1 MTNSV
6 LDPKLEHFCF
16 EFPATMGSQGKQPF
30 YMASVNFRALLK
42 IFSIEDEGDPA
53 NVRHQRT
60 LNKSRIPGIAKY
72 LLDNPDDFVLP
83 PLTASIGSLTY
94 ESKFKPQG
102 DNVHS
107 LVGTLSIPMDAQLL
121 INDGQ
126 HRLEAI
132 RMAVKEN
139 HDLMQNHIGV
149 MIFKD
154 DSFTR
159 SQQIFADLNKYG
171 VKPSQSISTLYD
183 FRDKASSLARHL
195 ALETTPFKGYTELEK
210 SSIGAKSGKI
220 FTLSAI
226 KQANQ
231 ILLSKNKKVGF
242 DEKEIEIAEQFWNE
256 VSEHLLEWNDCKNRI
271 ISAHELRQNYIS
283 GHGIGLLSIASWGQA
298 LLMQY
303 PDSWKEKIV
312 NLVIVDWKKSNS
324 DLVCRC
330 MDNGRLLK
338 STINVQLVSNYLKI
352 KTGMPLTPDEKLT
365 EKLLENNS

>member
-16 EFPATMGSQGKQPF
+16 EFPATMGTQGKQPF

-42 IFSIEDEGDPA
+42 IFSVEDEGDPA

-72 LLDNPDDFVLP
+72 LLDNPDDFILP

-107 LVGTLSIPMDAQLL
+107 LVGTLSIPMDAKLI

-139 HDLMQNHIGV
+139 HNIMQNHIGV

-154 DSFTR
+154 DYFSR

-183 FRDKASSLARHL
+183 FRDKASALARHL
-195 ALETTPFKGYTELEK
+195 ALEVVPFKSYTELEK
-210 SSIGAKSGKI
+210 SSISAKSGKI

-231 ILLSKNKKVGF
+231 LLFSKGKKAGF
-242 DEKEIEIAEQFWNE
+242 DEKETEIAEKFWGL
-256 VSEHLLEWNDCKNRI
+256 VSEHIMEWNDCKNRS
-271 ISAHELRQNYIS
+271 ISAHELRQTYIS
-283 GHGIGLLSIASWGQA
+283 GHGIGLLSIASWGCA
-298 LLMQY
+298 LLEKY
-303 PDSWKEKIV
+303 PGNWESKMIK
-312 NLVIVDWKKSNS
+312 LVTIDWKKSNTE
-324 DLVCRC
+324 LTCRC

-338 STINVQLVSNYLKI
+338 STVNVQLVSNYLKI
-352 KTGMPLTPDEKLT
+352 KTGIPLAPEEKLI
-365 EKLLENNS
+365 EKVLENNG